1 MATSEEARTCG
12 NPGPNLPKKQQREGD
27 RDSSRDRERE
37 RETELELETT
47 LHCSNLHFKLLMT
60 KVIIA

>member
-1 MATSEEARTCG
+1 MAALARTC
-12 NPGPNLPKKQQREGD
+12 PKNSNEKETETAAETEREI
-27 RDSSRDRERE
+27 E